1 MIPRLLILILGVIA
15 LLLLATLLE
24 KYRERSLRRWAGRRP
39 GANLHWGFVPEEHP
53 GLPAGELTQ
62 LIIGQPPLGYASAL
76 QLAGPAGDLWFVEY
90 RTTPP
95 GRKSD
100 RWFTLLALQCADE
113 TSAQD
118 CLTHLQTS
126 RSAQIPRLVGNWVCL
141 RLEGL
146 MSVRLLESNL
156 GI

>member
-1 MIPRLLILILGVIA
+1 MIPRLLLLILFVVA
-15 LLLLATLLE
+15 LLVVAALWE
-24 KYRERSLRRWAGRRP
+24 KCRERSLRRWAGRRP

-53 GLPAGELTQ
+53 GLPVGELIHG
-62 LIIGQPPLGYASAL
+62 IIGQPPMGYASAL
-76 QLAGPAGDLWFVEY
+76 QLAGPTGDLWFVEY

-95 GRKSD
+95 GRKTD
-100 RWFTLLALQCADE
+100 RWFTLLALPCADE
-113 TSAQD
+113 TSAQE

-126 RSAQIPRLVGNWVCL
+126 RPTQLPRLVGNWVCL

-146 MSVRLLESNL
+146 MSVRLLESHL